1 MITRT
6 QRTIVVGAA
15 VAAIV
20 VAANAS
26 DGAYFSQSWGW
37 VALAFLVPS
46 TVLVILGRVAA
57 PGPLRAAF
65 VCLVGALA
73 VWIALS
79 TIWSL
84 SAAAS
89 AREVE
94 RMLVYAALAV
104 AVAFVLG
111 RGDGPAVVGG
121 ALVGVVVV
129 AGWGLATRLFP
140 DRFDS
145 FDDPFN
151 TYRLAEPLGYW
162 NATGLLATIGVLLA
176 FGVAAHARRGV
187 VAIVAAGAAPVL
199 ASTLYFTFSRGAWAA
214 LIIGVVSSVAL
225 DPRRLRLIWTSLVS
239 SVPAVACV
247 AYGSQ
252 LDALTTEDALP
263 AAVVHEGQRMAAV
276 VAVAVPATMLLA
288 GLARTVSGRIEA
300 SARSRRW
307 FDVALVGGGVVA
319 AASVLVALG
328 GPRDA
333 WNEVEQRFEADPVGT
348 VDLNERLFSIS
359 GNGRAQSLR
368 VAWDA
373 GRDHPVAGT
382 GAGTFEIIWYEQRPD
397 TLVIRDAHSLYV
409 EVFNEL
415 GLVGL
420 VLLVAA
426 LTAPV
431 VAAIRSRRSRFVA
444 AAFGAYVAWLASSA
458 FDWHWEMVG
467 LTTTALLVGSV
478 GLLSAE
484 RRRGGL
490 LGDGSRLALVGVT
503 GTLSVFAVW
512 SLVGNQALFAGRE
525 AVARKDWSEAYDEA
539 RRARALLGWSHEPL
553 IVLGDAEAGLGD
565 RQGALEA
572 YREAVETNPR
582 SWAAWLRLAQVARGA
597 ERAAAYDRVHQLN
610 PREEDLPGE

>member
-84 SAAAS
+84 SASAS

-94 RMLVYAALAV
+94 RVLVYVALAAALA
-104 AVAFVLG
+104 FVLR

-121 ALVGVVVV
+121 ALVGIV
-129 AGWGLATRLFP
+129 AVAAWGLATRLFP

-151 TYRLAEPLGYW
+151 SYRLAEPLGYW
-162 NATGLLATIGVLLA
+162 NATGLLAAIGVLLA
-176 FGVAAHARRGV
+176 LGVAAHARRKTVAV
-187 VAIVAAGAAPVL
+187 VAAAALPVL
-199 ASTLYFTFSRGAWAA
+199 VSTLYFTFSRGAWAA
-214 LIIGVVSSVAL
+214 LIIGFVSSVAL
-225 DPRRLRLIWTSLVS
+225 DPRRLRLLWTSLVS
-239 SVPAVACV
+239 TVPAVACV

-252 LDALTTEDALP
+252 LEALTTEDALP
-263 AAVVHEGQRMAAV
+263 AAVVREGQRMAVV
-276 VAVAVPATMLLA
+276 VAVAVPATMLA
-288 GLARTVSGRIEA
+288 AALARTVSARVEP

-307 FDVALVGGGVVA
+307 LDLALAGTGVAVVA
-319 AASVLVALG
+319 AVLVALG
-328 GPRDA
+328 GPRAA
-333 WNEVEQRFEADPVGT
+333 WNELESRFEAEPVGD

-359 GNGRAQSLR
+359 GNGRSQQLR
-368 VAWDA
+368 VAWHA
-373 GRDHPVAGT
+373 ARERPIIGNGS
-382 GAGTFEIIWYEQRPD
+382 GTFEYIWYERRPT
-397 TLVIRDAHSLYV
+397 TLIVRDGHSLYV
-409 EVFNEL
+409 ETLAEVGVI
-415 GLVGL
+415 GLTLLAAALL
-420 VLLVAA
+420 VPLVAA
-426 LTAPV
+426 TRA
-431 VAAIRSRRSRFVA
+431 RRSRLVA
-444 AAFGAYVAWLASSA
+444 PAAGAYVAWLAASA

-478 GLLSAE
+478 GLVSSE
-484 RRRGGL
+484 RRSRES
-490 LGDGSRLALVGVT
+490 LGDGSRLALVGLT
-503 GTLSVFAVW
+503 GTLTVLAVW

-525 AVARKDWSEAYDEA
+525 AVGRKDWSAAYDNA

-553 IVLGDAEAGLGD
+553 IVLGDARAGLGD
-565 RQGALEA
+565 REGALEA
-572 YREAVETNPR
+572 YREAVEMNPGN
-582 SWAAWLRLAQVARGA
+582 WAAWLRLAQVARGA
-597 ERAAAYDRVHQLN
+597 ERDAAYDRVHRLN
-610 PREEDLPGE
+610 PREEGLPGE